1 MLFFLLFLFRGGD
14 SDLLPTLL
22 FLLRLLQ
29 LLLRLREYERDFERD
44 LSFFSGFLLL
54 LSLLL
59 LLITTPPSF
68 ALLLAIFSS
77 ALDELLLDEGG
88 GTGGDGAPGEVG
100 LLSKRSPNRLEGGDG
115 VSFFFCFSGFS
126 LALGDRDRD
135 GLLLAEPLPWITRG
149 GLLCLSLPFLARRF
163 LSRLPDLERDRE
175 EKLPLLPLLLDD
187 ELELLLCRLL
197 ARRDLPL
204 PRPRLEFDEDD
215 ELLKLDRLLPED
227 ELLPLELLEL
237 LDLLRPLLLRFLF
250 LSPPSSSLRFNLASF
265 LS

>member
-1 MLFFLLFLFRGGD
+1 MLR
-14 SDLLPTLL
+14 
-22 FLLRLLQ
+22 
-29 LLLRLREYERDFERD
+29 LRLREYERDFERD

-54 LSLLL
+54 LSLL
-59 LLITTPPSF
+59 ITTLPSF
-68 ALLLAIFSS
+68 ALLLAIFPS

-88 GTGGDGAPGEVG
+88 GIGGDGAPGEVG
-100 LLSKRSPNRLEGGDG
+100 LLSKRSPNRLEGRDG
-115 VSFFFCFSGFS
+115 VSFFFCFSELSFT
-126 LALGDRDRD
+126 LGDCDRD
-135 GLLLAEPLPWITRG
+135 GLLLDGLLLAEPPLPWITRG

-163 LSRLPDLERDRE
+163 LSRLSDLERDRE
-175 EKLPLLPLLLDD
+175 EKLPLLLPLLLDD

-197 ARRDLPL
+197 ERRDLPL

-237 LDLLRPLLLRFLF
+237 LDMLRPLLLRFLF